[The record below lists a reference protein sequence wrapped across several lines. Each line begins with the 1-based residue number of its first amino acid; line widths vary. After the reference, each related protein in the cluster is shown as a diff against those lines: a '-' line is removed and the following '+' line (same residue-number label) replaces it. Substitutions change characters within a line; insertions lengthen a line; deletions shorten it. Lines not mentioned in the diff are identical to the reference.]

1 MAGLISSVFGKKNK
15 KRENNID
22 APGRTFNKIITGMY
36 FGCEDKN
43 ADQSR
48 VAEAKQKKIDQ
59 IKELELKPMF
69 TRYFYLE
76 EVEDYTTTDPLSV
89 HVVFQKEVSPENH
102 NMVHVTEL
110 SFIVKF
116 EDFEEFEQMV
126 GLSLFNDFRQLSY
139 EEDPDTFK
147 GRDRRLDERAV

>member
-1 MAGLISSVFGKKNK
+1 
-15 KRENNID
+15 
-22 APGRTFNKIITGMY
+22 MY